1 MDYERKWKV
10 FEMEVYLNLSI
21 SEWKEEFLM
30 DSFAQNTQ
38 NTPNRNPRVNSL
50 NKMFLNGF

>member
-30 DSFAQNTQ
+30 NSFAQNTQ